1 MRVVVA
7 PDKFKGSLTA
17 VEVAEHVTAGL
28 RAVVPDVEALAAPVA
43 DGGDGTVDVVVAAG
57 FEAVPITATG
67 PTGEPVRTAW
77 ARRGHIALVEMATV
91 CGLLR
96 LPAGIPDPLRASSY
110 GLGEAVL
117 AAARAGCTTIVLAIG
132 GSASTDG
139 GAGMLEALGAA
150 ILDADGAPLPR
161 GGAALARAASLDLSG
176 LDPVLGGIEFVVACD
191 VANPLCGPD
200 GAAAVY
206 GPQKGATPEQI
217 EVLDAALNSWAK
229 LVSAATGTDHADD
242 RGAGGAGGVPF
253 AAVAVLGARLRP
265 GIDLVLDLIAFTP
278 LLAGADLVITG
289 EGTLDA
295 QTLSG
300 KAPAGVAAVARAAGG
315 PVVAVA
321 GRNEL
326 SPAALAAAGIEAVHA
341 LTDLE
346 PDVARCIADAGPCSS
361 GSAGRSR
368 PITGAAVEPVDVEY

>member
-28 RAVVPDVEALAAPVA
+28 RAVVPDVEARAAPVA

-67 PTGEPVRTAW
+67 PTGEPVRTTW
-77 ARRGHIALVEMATV
+77 ARGGHTAVVEMATV

-132 GSASTDG
+132 GSVSTDG

-150 ILDADGAPLPR
+150 ILDADGVPLPR

-253 AAVAVLGARLRP
+253 AAVSLLGARLRP

-300 KAPAGVAAVARAAGG
+300 KAPAGVAAVARAAGV

-326 SPAALAAAGIEAVHA
+326 SPEALAAAGIEAVHA

-346 PDVARCIADAGPCSS
+346 PDVARCIADAGPLLERVGRKIAADHS
-361 GSAGRSR
+361 GS
-368 PITGAAVEPVDVEY
+368 D